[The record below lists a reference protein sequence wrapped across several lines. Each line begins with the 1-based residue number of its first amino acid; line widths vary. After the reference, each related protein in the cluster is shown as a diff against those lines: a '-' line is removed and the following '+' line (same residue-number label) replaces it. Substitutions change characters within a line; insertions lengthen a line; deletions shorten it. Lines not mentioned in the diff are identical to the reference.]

1 LWYDFVPSTQYIGC
15 AVLPAGVSMRS
26 RDGAPADEVPRL
38 RPDTASIADS
48 LCRTTFG
55 GFNPLQTVNEQ
66 PCRPFRSNRSGMSLG
81 EGGAV
86 LILEQP

>member
-1 LWYDFVPSTQYIGC
+1 LWYDLVPLTRYIGC

-26 RDGAPADEVPRL
+26 RDGVPADEVPRL

-55 GFNPLQTVNEQ
+55 GFNSLQAVDEQ
-66 PCRPFRSNRSGMSLG
+66 SCRPFRSNRSGMSPG